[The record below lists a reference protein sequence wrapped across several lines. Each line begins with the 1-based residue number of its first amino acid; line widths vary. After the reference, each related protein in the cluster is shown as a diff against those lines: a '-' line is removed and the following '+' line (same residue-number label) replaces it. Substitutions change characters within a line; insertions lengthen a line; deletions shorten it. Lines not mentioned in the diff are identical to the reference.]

1 MKKHISQFDDGA
13 LPLLVSEC
21 DDCGML
27 NGTRPGDP
35 TVILAGSPPDGDSDD
50 ESEYEYE
57 YYYDDDDEYYY
68 DDEDYEDEEGDI
80 NGNSITSARPQSP
93 LSTTRRPPRTSTASA
108 IVPRGRGGL
117 SNRWVEIPANL
128 ETNHY
133 DVQGDLSG

>member
-1 MKKHISQFDDGA
+1 
-13 LPLLVSEC
+13 
-21 DDCGML
+21 ML

-68 DDEDYEDEEGDI
+68 DDEDYEDEESDI

-93 LSTTRRPPRTSTASA
+93 LSTTRRPRTSTASA

-117 SNRWVEIPANL
+117 SNR
-128 ETNHY
+128 
-133 DVQGDLSG
+133 